1 MPGRIYGNEYR
12 VTTVCVD
19 HYHRGAV
26 SGRLY
31 HSYLPDGAEF
41 ASLLEFFREME
52 DLLDEMSFPQ
62 SFTAVRSFSEP
73 PPRLEKPPG
82 PAVQEGRC
90 GTFLLRILFR
100 QNASWQ
106 GSVTWLEGHREESF
120 RSALE
125 LSLLMDS
132 ALRSREE
139 TG

>member
-73 PPRLEKPPG
+73 PPRL
-82 PAVQEGRC
+82 
-90 GTFLLRILFR
+90 
-100 QNASWQ
+100 
-106 GSVTWLEGHREESF
+106 TWLEGHREESF

-132 ALRSREE
+132 ALRNREE